1 MADRSVVLASAEIL
15 DSSVSQKPTDFPRIG
30 RFRAESD
37 NFELSE
43 LKPWFTLVDDEEEEE
58 E

>member
-1 MADRSVVLASAEIL
+1 MADKSVTSMNAESL
-15 DSSVSQKPTDFPRIG
+15 DSSVSFRPTDFPRIG
-30 RFRAESD
+30 RARAESD
-37 NFELSE
+37 NFELSK

>member
-1 MADRSVVLASAEIL
+1 LTSAEIF
-15 DSSVSQKPTDFPRIG
+15 DSSVSLKPTDFPRIG
-30 RFRAESD
+30 RVRAESD

>member
-1 MADRSVVLASAEIL
+1 MADKSVVSTSAAI
-15 DSSVSQKPTDFPRIG
+15 DSSVSFKPTDFPRIG
-30 RFRAESD
+30 RARAESD

>member
-1 MADRSVVLASAEIL
+1 MADTSAVSTSAEIG
-15 DSSVSQKPTDFPRIG
+15 DASVSFKTTDFPRIG
-30 RFRAESD
+30 RARAESG
-37 NFELSE
+37 NFELGE

>member
-1 MADRSVVLASAEIL
+1 MADKSVVLASAEIF
-15 DSSVSQKPTDFPRIG
+15 DSSVSFKPTDFPRIG
-30 RFRAESD
+30 RARAESD

>member
-1 MADRSVVLASAEIL
+1 MADKSVVSASTDII
-15 DSSVSQKPTDFPRIG
+15 DSSVSFKPTDFPRIG
-30 RFRAESD
+30 RARAESD
-37 NFELSE
+37 NFELRE

>member
-1 MADRSVVLASAEIL
+1 MADKSVVLTSAAIV
-15 DSSVSQKPTDFPRIG
+15 DSPVSLKPTDFPRIG
-30 RFRAESD
+30 RARAESD

-43 LKPWFTLVDDEEEEE
+43 LKPWFTLVADEEEEE

>member
-1 MADRSVVLASAEIL
+1 MADKSVVLTSAAIL
-15 DSSVSQKPTDFPRIG
+15 DSSVSLKPTDFPRIG
-30 RFRAESD
+30 RARAESD
-37 NFELSE
+37 NSELSE

>member
-1 MADRSVVLASAEIL
+1 MPDKPVVSTSAEIMN
-15 DSSVSQKPTDFPRIG
+15 SSVSFRPTDFPRIG
-30 RFRAESD
+30 RVRAQSD
-37 NFELSE
+37 NVELSE

>member
-1 MADRSVVLASAEIL
+1 MADKSVVSTGVEIT
-15 DSSVSQKPTDFPRIG
+15 DSPVSFKPTDFPRLG
-30 RFRAESD
+30 RARAESD
-37 NFELSE
+37 NFELSG

>member
-1 MADRSVVLASAEIL
+1 MADNSVVLTSAEVF
-15 DSSVSQKPTDFPRIG
+15 DSSVSFKPTDFPRLG
-30 RFRAESD
+30 RARAESG

>member
-1 MADRSVVLASAEIL
+1 MADKSVVLASAEIF
-15 DSSVSQKPTDFPRIG
+15 DSSVSFKPTDFPRI
-30 RFRAESD
+30 RRARAESD

>member
-1 MADRSVVLASAEIL
+1 MADKSVVLTSAEIM
-15 DSSVSQKPTDFPRIG
+15 DSSVSQKPTDFARMG

-37 NFELSE
+37 NFELGD

>member
-1 MADRSVVLASAEIL
+1 MADNSVVLTSAAIV
-15 DSSVSQKPTDFPRIG
+15 DSSVSLKPTDFPRIG
-30 RFRAESD
+30 RARAESD

>member
-1 MADRSVVLASAEIL
+1 MADKSVVLTSAAIV
-15 DSSVSQKPTDFPRIG
+15 DSSVSLKPTDFPRIG
-30 RFRAESD
+30 RARAESD
-37 NFELSE
+37 NSELSE

>member
-1 MADRSVVLASAEIL
+1 MTDRSVVSTSAEIL
-15 DSSVSQKPTDFPRIG
+15 DSSMSFKPVDYPRIG
-30 RFRAESD
+30 RARAESG

-43 LKPWFTLVDDEEEEE
+43 LKPWFTAVDDEEEEE

>member
-1 MADRSVVLASAEIL
+1 MADKSVVLTSAAIV
-15 DSSVSQKPTDFPRIG
+15 DSFVSLKPTDFPRIG
-30 RFRAESD
+30 RARAESD

>member
-1 MADRSVVLASAEIL
+1 MADRSVISASTDIGI
-15 DSSVSQKPTDFPRIG
+15 SYVSFKPVDYPRIG
-30 RFRAESD
+30 RARAESD
-37 NFELSE
+37 NSGLNE

>member
-1 MADRSVVLASAEIL
+1 MADKSVVSASAEFL
-15 DSSVSQKPTDFPRIG
+15 DSSVSFKPTDFPRIG
-30 RFRAESD
+30 RARAESD
-37 NFELSE
+37 TFELSE

>member
-1 MADRSVVLASAEIL
+1 MADKSVVSASAEFR
-15 DSSVSQKPTDFPRIG
+15 DSSVSFKPTDFPRIG
-30 RFRAESD
+30 RARAESD
-37 NFELSE
+37 TFELSE

>member
-1 MADRSVVLASAEIL
+1 MADKSAVLTSAAIV
-15 DSSVSQKPTDFPRIG
+15 DSSVSLKPTDFPRIG
-30 RFRAESD
+30 RARAESD
-37 NFELSE
+37 NSELSE

>member
-1 MADRSVVLASAEIL
+1 MADKSVLLTSAGIS
-15 DSSVSQKPTDFPRIG
+15 DSSASFRPTDFPRIG
-30 RFRAESD
+30 RAKADSD
-37 NFELSE
+37 TFELNE

>member
-1 MADRSVVLASAEIL
+1 MADKSVVLASAEIF
-15 DSSVSQKPTDFPRIG
+15 DASGSFRPTDFPRIG
-30 RFRAESD
+30 RARAESD